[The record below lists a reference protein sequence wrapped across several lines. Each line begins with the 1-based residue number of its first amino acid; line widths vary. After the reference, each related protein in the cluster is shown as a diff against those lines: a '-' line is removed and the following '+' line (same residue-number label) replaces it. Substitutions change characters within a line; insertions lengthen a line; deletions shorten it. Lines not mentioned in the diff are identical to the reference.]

1 MDSSNFQRNKNSL
14 STLIRFFKIVLRK
27 SLDDGYL
34 KIPNKF
40 SRKYG
45 GDMPNPVK
53 LQPPDG
59 TEWRIDWTNR
69 DGEILFENGWKEFA
83 TFYTLENGHVLWFEY
98 NGTSNI
104 KINIFDMSALE
115 IDYPSNGRIR
125 DDNSVEILDEPPPR
139 RGRGRP
145 KKKVIAEPKQS
156 RASTTTSKIMKS
168 AIKTKD
174 IDKNPNTQN
183 LKLHVENEKDGQSEE
198 TGDLKLP
205 IIQRAR
211 PDMDEAKKFKS
222 KNPSFVIKIK
232 QMHQTG
238 SPANLPVCFF
248 RMYFE
253 NTKEYATLRVG
264 KKQWHATLI
273 YYPNR
278 KNALISNWR
287 LFVEE
292 NNLKAGD
299 VCIFELINRQGP
311 DLKING
317 VCSGIKSCNR
327 VIVFIILNGCIAAL
341 SPYYHN

>member
-14 STLIRFFKIVLRK
+14 STVIRFFKIVLRK

-34 KIPNKF
+34 KMPNKF
-40 SRKYG
+40 CRKYG

-69 DGEILFENGWKEFA
+69 DAEILFENGWKEFA

-104 KINIFDMSALE
+104 KVNIFDMTALE
-115 IDYPSNGRIR
+115 IDYPSNGRIG
-125 DDNSVEILDEPPPR
+125 DDNSVEILDKPPPR
-139 RGRGRP
+139 RGRGQP
-145 KKKVIAEPKQS
+145 KKKVITEPKQS
-156 RASTTTSKIMKS
+156 RASTSKIMKS

-174 IDKNPNTQN
+174 KDKNPNTQN
-183 LKLHVENEKDGQSEE
+183 LKDGQSEE
-198 TGDLKLP
+198 TADLKLP

-211 PDMDEAKKFKS
+211 PDMDVIREAKKFKS

-232 QMHQTG
+232 QKQQTG

-253 NTKEYATLRVG
+253 NTKQYAILRVG

-273 YYPNR
+273 HYPNR
-278 KNALISNWR
+278 KNALISHWR

-299 VCIFELINRQGP
+299 VGIFELVNRQGP
-311 DLKING
+311 ELKVHIRR
-317 VCSGIKSCNR
+317 S
-327 VIVFIILNGCIAAL
+327 
-341 SPYYHN
+341 HD

>member
-1 MDSSNFQRNKNSL
+1 
-14 STLIRFFKIVLRK
+14 
-27 SLDDGYL
+27 
-34 KIPNKF
+34 
-40 SRKYG
+40 
-45 GDMPNPVK
+45 MPNPVK

-69 DGEILFENGWKEFA
+69 DGEILFGKGWKEFA

-104 KINIFDMSALE
+104 KVNIFDMSALE
-115 IDYPSNGRIR
+115 IDYPSNGRIG

-156 RASTTTSKIMKS
+156 RASTSKTMKS
-168 AIKTKD
+168 AIKAKD

-198 TGDLKLP
+198 TADLKLP

-211 PDMDEAKKFKS
+211 PDMD
-222 KNPSFVIKIK
+222 
-232 QMHQTG
+232 
-238 SPANLPVCFF
+238 VCFF

-253 NTKEYATLRVG
+253 NTKQYAILRVG

-287 LFVEE
+287 LFLEE

-327 VIVFIILNGCIAAL
+327 VIVFIILNGCIAVL

>member
-1 MDSSNFQRNKNSL
+1 MALQ
-14 STLIRFFKIVLRK
+14 
-27 SLDDGYL
+27 

-45 GDMPNPVK
+45 GDMPNPVQ

-59 TEWRIDWTNR
+59 TEWRIDWTNH

-104 KINIFDMSALE
+104 KVNIFDMSALE
-115 IDYPSNGRIR
+115 IDYPSNGRIG
-125 DDNSVEILDEPPPR
+125 DDNSVEILDEPPAR

-145 KKKVIAEPKQS
+145 KKNVIAEPKQS
-156 RASTTTSKIMKS
+156 RASTSTSKIMKS

-174 IDKNPNTQN
+174 IDKNPNTKK
-183 LKLHVENEKDGQSEE
+183 LKQHVENEKDGQSEE
-198 TGDLKLP
+198 SADLKLP

-211 PDMDEAKKFKS
+211 PDMDVIREAKKFKS

-253 NTKEYATLRVG
+253 NR
-264 KKQWHATLI
+264 KQWHATLI

-287 LFVEE
+287 LFLEE

-311 DLKING
+311 DLKVHIRR
-317 VCSGIKSCNR
+317 S
-327 VIVFIILNGCIAAL
+327 
-341 SPYYHN
+341 HD